1 MRKLWTKVLT
11 LTLCLGV
18 VGGGLAACS
27 PKETADSQDNLFASI
42 LQEGT
47 LLPSGMEFLSPMEQ
61 VLEDNGWTEDQLEDP
76 EQGEGKVL
84 NRTVEI
90 AGLPEVT
97 QTLTFY
103 ENTLT
108 EEPKGM
114 VLMGVRY
121 VVSAGEED
129 PQAVWETLAQQAEE
143 VLPEDGDIALLTPE
157 NGVAQGQSTSW
168 GDREGN
174 QLNITFSQLEE
185 TPTMALVELSSGEI
199 TQAVAEQRSLRGVE

>member
-1 MRKLWTKVLT
+1 M
-11 LTLCLGV
+11 
-18 VGGGLAACS
+18 
-27 PKETADSQDNLFASI
+27 
-42 LQEGT
+42 
-47 LLPSGMEFLSPMEQ
+47 
-61 VLEDNGWTEDQLEDP
+61 
-76 EQGEGKVL
+76 
-84 NRTVEI
+84 EI

-157 NGVAQGQSTSW
+157 NGVAQGQPAQYHVFSAGGDSNHGVGGTFQRGDHS
-168 GDREGN
+168 GSGRTKKPARSGIKKDREKFPVFSVGYPKVTSKII
-174 QLNITFSQLEE
+174 ITKKPAMTPRVPMLECS
-185 TPTMALVELSSGEI
+185 P
-199 TQAVAEQRSLRGVE
+199 R